1 MGEYSVYRIS
11 ESHLSDLGIIFKD
24 AFGQK
29 MQQEKFLKKQK
40 TGLFGD
46 EFVGF
51 IAYDENNSPAA
62 YYGVYPCQI
71 EYQGKFYLAA
81 QSGDTMTHSNHTG
94 KGLFT
99 QLATKTYEY
108 CKENGFH
115 CVFGFPNENSFPGFI
130 KRLGWTHFDNLTP
143 YLIRVKCIPWIRLKN
158 TFRLP
163 QSIHNKWCQFL
174 LKLKKKGKVFKS
186 SCHTT
191 EHPVID
197 HSKEFFDYKSYEENY
212 LIQVNGKNV
221 WVKFDDTFLLI
232 GDLEKCSEA
241 EFLVVIRKLKNI
253 AFWMG
258 LPHLRF
264 HASSDTWGERMFK
277 KHGIPMEVN
286 YPVGGINFTNKIPL
300 EMMKFTASDNDTF

>member
-1 MGEYSVYRIS
+1 MITYSVKKLDNHCIQ
-11 ESHLSDLGIIFKD
+11 DLLPIYAN
-24 AFGQK
+24 AFGT
-29 MQQEKFLKKQK
+29 EVTLDFLRAKLNTSF
-40 TGLFGD
+40 TGINN
-46 EFVGF
+46 VGF
-51 IAYDENNSPAA
+51 IAYDEHLNPAA
-62 YYGVYPCQI
+62 FYGVYPCQI

-94 KGLFT
+94 KGLFI

-163 QSIHNKWCQFL
+163 QSIHNKWCKLL
-174 LKLKKKGKVFKS
+174 LKSKKKGKAFIS
-186 SCHTT
+186 SCLTSET
-191 EHPVID
+191 PVID
-197 HSKEFFDYKSYEENY
+197 HSKEFFEYKTYEENF
-212 LIQVNGKNV
+212 LIQVKGKNV

-232 GDLEKCSEA
+232 GDLEKCSEE
-241 EFLVVIRKLKNI
+241 EFLVVIRKLKRI

-264 HASSDTWGERMFK
+264 HACSDTWGEHMFK
-277 KHGIPMEVN
+277 KYGSQMEVS
-286 YPVGGINFTNKIPL
+286 YPVGGINFTGEIPI
-300 EMMKFTASDNDTF
+300 EKMKFTAADNDTF